1 MKPYLEIKNLL
12 FPLNRR
18 VIFIGFKNEFTY
30 IADKGEISI
39 NLQKKNKIETNTTY
53 HPEENSHDYLELFE
67 IYEKLVAYYY
77 VRQASRVGISQ
88 LPVRLFRGG
97 EGNIAISCR

>member
-1 MKPYLEIKNLL
+1 MNLHILRIKGK
-12 FPLNRR
+12 FR
-18 VIFIGFKNEFTY
+18 
-30 IADKGEISI
+30 SI
-39 NLQKKNKIETNTTY
+39 YKKKKNKIETNTTY
-53 HPEENSHDYLELFE
+53 HPEENSHDYLELF
-67 IYEKLVAYYY
+67 EKLVAYYY

>member
-1 MKPYLEIKNLL
+1 MNLHILRIKGK
-12 FPLNRR
+12 FR
-18 VIFIGFKNEFTY
+18 
-30 IADKGEISI
+30 SI
-39 NLQKKNKIETNTTY
+39 YKKKKKKIETNTTY